1 MNPHLK
7 NVEDFKHKLWDHLQI
22 ISKFRIDV
30 DSPYP
35 SPTQEQIN
43 FKPEVLPYPQSRIK
57 FKHYGRTVEVMIKK
71 ALEITEPEKKQHMV
85 NSIANFMKMAYV
97 LWNKDHVADDQIL
110 SDLRE
115 MSNGELDLSE
125 VVLNKVEV
133 KQQNNNNN
141 TPSRTQKTNNRGT
154 NGRQNNNNNNKG
166 RQKNYSNNG
175 GGRKSN

>member
-1 MNPHLK
+1 
-7 NVEDFKHKLWDHLQI
+7 
-22 ISKFRIDV
+22 
-30 DSPYP
+30 
-35 SPTQEQIN
+35 
-43 FKPEVLPYPQSRIK
+43 
-57 FKHYGRTVEVMIKK
+57 MIKK

-97 LWNKDHVADDQIL
+97 LWNKDHVADDQLL

-154 NGRQNNNNNNKG
+154 NGRQNNNNNKG